1 MEKKQTAVEFFWNE
15 ISDVLPFSV
24 DSITAIKIYEI
35 IQQAKEM
42 EKEQIIKAYNQ
53 SWHDRMKPY
62 KTADNYYNETFKS
75 E

>member
-1 MEKKQTAVEFFWNE
+1 MKKKQTVVEFFWNE

-42 EKEQIIKAYNQ
+42 EKLQILKAKKEGYDFATSEAIKEI
-53 SWHDRMKPY
+53 Y
-62 KTADNYYNETFKS
+62 KNYKQ
-75 E
+75 

>member
-15 ISDVLPFSV
+15 ISNVLPFSV

-42 EKEQIIKAYNQ
+42 EKEQIIKARQDIYTTGNLSAEQ
-53 SWHDRMKPY
+53 
-62 KTADNYYNETFKS
+62 YYNKTYKS
-75 E
+75 K

>member
-42 EKEQIIKAYNQ
+42 EKKQIIKARQDIYTTGNLSAEQ
-53 SWHDRMKPY
+53 
-62 KTADNYYNETFKS
+62 YYNETYQK
-75 E
+75 